1 MRQEPRPDS
10 QVTLLCRK
18 KISQW
23 WKKKLTLTKIQEK
36 KNQNNRTRGIIQI
49 NSDRKNINTLLLSK
63 ITLYLKEIQ
72 ETSLAQIIGNI

>member
-36 KNQNNRTRGIIQI
+36 KNQNNRTRGLIQI
-49 NSDRKNINTLLLSK
+49 ISDRKYINSCFFSK
-63 ITLYLKEIQ
+63 IPLDLKELQ
-72 ETSLAQIIGNI
+72 VSSLAQIIGNI